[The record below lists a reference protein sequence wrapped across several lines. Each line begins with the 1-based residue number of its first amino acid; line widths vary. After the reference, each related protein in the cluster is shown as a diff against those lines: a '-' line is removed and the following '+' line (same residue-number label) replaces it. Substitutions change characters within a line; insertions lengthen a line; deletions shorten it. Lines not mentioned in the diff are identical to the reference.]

1 MHFRYYNSKSL
12 CIQPLVYLSIT
23 FKLIPTFFNY
33 VAPVLFIQVLP
44 ALTTPCGRHTFIITT
59 LYLWT
64 RNHLAIALY
73 VHTSLYSFLWINEC
87 VSMRTFAVNI
97 SEFEVHLTKSIVQNF
112 YLSLVVDLH
121 SISMLEL
128 NVRPALVIFEGYT

>member
-1 MHFRYYNSKSL
+1 MHFRQYNSKHL
-12 CIQPLVYLSIT
+12 WIQPLVYPSIT

-33 VAPVLFIQVLP
+33 VAPVLFMQVLQ
-44 ALTTPCGRHTFIITT
+44 ALTPPCGRHTFIITT
-59 LYLWT
+59 LYLWIG
-64 RNHLAIALY
+64 NHLAIALC

-97 SEFEVHLTKSIVQNF
+97 SEFEVHLTKSKVRNF

-128 NVRPALVIFEGYT
+128 NVRPTLVIFEGYT